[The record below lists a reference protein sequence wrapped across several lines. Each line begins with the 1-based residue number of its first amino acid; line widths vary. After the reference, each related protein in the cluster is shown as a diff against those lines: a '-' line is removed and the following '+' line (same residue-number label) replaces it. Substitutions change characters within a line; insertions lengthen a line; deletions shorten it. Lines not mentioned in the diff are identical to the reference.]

1 MKRTIITSF
10 LVLALVFVPV
20 TRARASVEV
29 LIGIIGLVLDSLN
42 LISSAQSGDN
52 NTLQNTNT
60 SLSTNKINEVGDDG
74 FYTVS
79 TVAIANFPSPSRKVE
94 VKLHLSDGSTM
105 MQDTSDVVGGII
117 ETTKLDFKFDIE
129 GIDTGGDSVY
139 ADVKLF
145 TYQSPGNWNKVDQ
158 KTTAT
163 TDFYIRKPYELDL
176 TVSPLNREVRHNQ
189 TFSTELRYNA
199 KTRKDGTASG
209 YNVQYFSGVNLPNS
223 GYEESGWIRLDLF
236 SSTHRDLPPPAT
248 RGPDF
253 PLLGGMMG
261 DHPAIGASW
270 IVQLGKTPNHVQPV
284 DFELESFKAK
294 FKIPKENFS
303 VTRDS
308 DYILE
313 ETKPKETMTCNGGE
327 VWEGEFDNIE
337 VIYNP
342 NVIGRWSGLG
352 NDPTLVIDLH
362 PPTLPDTSTTTYE
375 VWNILQGPGNP
386 VETGVYTLGSP
397 QLTLVPDMPAG
408 FDTRHYS
415 VLSDSPEKLILFDEN
430 RGVHNLTAG
439 TTVPEGAVE
448 CMITGVDPALYDNM
462 FVGAFSAVTG
472 YDTKPAALGT
482 VDGTGQST
490 LPFLAPGVYQFAVYL
505 VEPDPPE
512 FPLPPDFADS
522 FIMRTYAVGGIDTPI
537 TVSVP
542 PGPLTIPV
550 GIGISPA
557 DEVVPALD
565 FIASSHEGDVVIT
578 KIELTPEQKV
588 VLYCEGPYANV
599 QMSADGNN
607 WEWVRGE
614 ISGLPPSWTWTSW
627 ASIPDSVAWFRCKK
641 E

>member
-1 MKRTIITSF
+1 MKRTIITFF
-10 LVLALVFVPV
+10 LVLAMVFVPV
-20 TRARASVEV
+20 TRARAVDPATIMFVIGLTVDIISMIVSSQGGNNDSLHNTQGTLSSQ
-29 LIGIIGLVLDSLN
+29 LIG
-42 LISSAQSGDN
+42 
-52 NTLQNTNT
+52 
-60 SLSTNKINEVGDDG
+60 EVGDDTK
-74 FYTVS
+74 YTVVTDAVVNS
-79 TVAIANFPSPSRKVE
+79 EVARRVR
-94 VKLHLSDGSTM
+94 VKLHLSDGTTMTQESDSFFSTRHH
-105 MQDTSDVVGGII
+105 
-117 ETTKLDFKFDIE
+117 DFKYDIE
-129 GIDTGGDSVY
+129 ALYVGTDNVY
-139 ADVKLF
+139 ADVELWKYRIF
-145 TYQSPGNWNKVDQ
+145 QMDWVYVTET
-158 KTTAT
+158 TTAEESFT
-163 TDFYIRKPYELDL
+163 IGEPYEMDL
-176 TVSPLNREVRHNQ
+176 TVSPGTYEVRHNE
-189 TFSTELRYNA
+189 TFSTELEYKV

-223 GYEESGWIRLDLF
+223 GYLEGSWTRLDLF
-236 SSTHRDLPPPAT
+236 SSTHRDLPPPAI
-248 RGPDF
+248 RGSGG
-253 PLLGGMMG
+253 PLLDGMMG
-261 DHPAIGASW
+261 GTPGSASW

-284 DFELESFKAK
+284 DFDLEHFKVE
-294 FKIPKENFS
+294 FKIPKENFN

-327 VWEGEFDNIE
+327 VWEGEFDTIE

-342 NVIGRWSGLG
+342 NVTGTWGGLL
-352 NDPTLVIDLH
+352 NDPTLVIDLN
-362 PPTLPDTSTTTYE
+362 PPTPPDTSTTTYE
-375 VWNILQGPGNP
+375 VWNIMQGPGNP

-397 QLTLVPDMPAG
+397 QLTLVPQMPAG

-430 RGVHNLTAG
+430 REVHNLTAG
-439 TTVPEGAVE
+439 TTPPEGAIE
-448 CMITGVDPALYDNM
+448 CMITGVDLALYDNM

-472 YDTKPAALGT
+472 YDTKPVALGT
-482 VDGTGQST
+482 VDGAGQSM

-522 FIMRTYAVGGIDTPI
+522 FIMRTYAIGGIDTPT

-550 GIGISPA
+550 GIGISPT

-578 KIELTPEQKV
+578 KIDFTPEHKV
-588 VLYCEGPYANV
+588 VLYCDGPYANV
-599 QMSADGNN
+599 QMSVDGNN
-607 WEWVRGE
+607 WEWVRGK

-627 ASIPDSVAWFRCKK
+627 ASIPDNLAWFRCKK